1 MLSLHS
7 RERLKFKDSDF
18 SRMVSKESLELL
30 ARLKQA
36 AQRNKSKVPGDQD
49 VVTSDLVGD
58 TSLQFAAS
66 TAPTDRGALLAS
78 AMSSQ
83 SSVAS
88 SVAWAEGRQERLERL
103 KIKKATEGG
112 AASSIVSATK
122 PSIGRAALVSY
133 IPFRILLLY
142 WWIFF

>member
-1 MLSLHS
+1 
-7 RERLKFKDSDF
+7 
-18 SRMVSKESLELL
+18 MVSKKSLELL
-30 ARLKQA
+30 GRLKA
-36 AQRNKSKVPGDQD
+36 AAKRKKSKVSGDQD

-58 TSLQFAAS
+58 TSLQSAAS

-78 AMSSQ
+78 AMSSR

-88 SVAWAEGRQERLERL
+88 SVAPAQGRQALLERL

-122 PSIGRAALVSY
+122 PPIGRAALVSFSCLH
-133 IPFRILLLY
+133 IAA
-142 WWIFF
+142 

>member
-1 MLSLHS
+1 M
-7 RERLKFKDSDF
+7 LKFKDSDF

-36 AQRNKSKVPGDQD
+36 AQRNKSKVSWDQE
-49 VVTSDLVGD
+49 VVASALCDD
-58 TSLQFAAS
+58 TSMQSAAS

-78 AMSSQ
+78 AMSSR

-88 SVAWAEGRQERLERL
+88 SVAPAQGRQALLERL

-122 PSIGRAALVSY
+122 PPIGRAALVS
-133 IPFRILLLY
+133 FSCLHTAA
-142 WWIFF
+142 

>member
-1 MLSLHS
+1 
-7 RERLKFKDSDF
+7 
-18 SRMVSKESLELL
+18 MVSKESLELIG
-30 ARLKQA
+30 RLKQTA
-36 AQRNKSKVPGDQD
+36 KRNKSKVPGDQD

-58 TSLQFAAS
+58 TSLQSAAS

-88 SVAWAEGRQERLERL
+88 SVARAEGRLERLERL

-122 PSIGRAALVSY
+122 PPIGRAALVSFSCQY
-133 IPFRILLLY
+133 IAA
-142 WWIFF
+142 